1 MATTKIEDD
10 FTVDA
15 EILTLF
21 TMGNIKLIRNNTI
34 HYGKYLRVASVA
46 LYSIIYCALRIPDY
60 GLYLYVAREDEAFSE
75 GIEYNLLPID

>member
-21 TMGNIKLIRNNTI
+21 TMGNIKLIRNNII
-34 HYGKYLRVASVA
+34 HYGKYLRVASIA
-46 LYSIIYCALRIPDY
+46 LLD
-60 GLYLYVAREDEAFSE
+60 
-75 GIEYNLLPID
+75 NLLCAQNS